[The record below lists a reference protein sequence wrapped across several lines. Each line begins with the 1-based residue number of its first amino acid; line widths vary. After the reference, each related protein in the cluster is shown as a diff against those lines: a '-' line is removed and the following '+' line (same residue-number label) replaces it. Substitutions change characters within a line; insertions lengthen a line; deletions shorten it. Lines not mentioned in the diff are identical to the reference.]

1 MSSIP
6 HCKRILVVV
15 LYTLCH
21 LCHICLF
28 VAYCQETSNIILFC
42 RYMMSVTKENEI
54 EDVEA
59 SKSSPVV
66 VGKKPVHPIIWNL
79 MLIIG

>member
-1 MSSIP
+1 
-6 HCKRILVVV
+6 
-15 LYTLCH
+15 
-21 LCHICLF
+21 
-28 VAYCQETSNIILFC
+28 
-42 RYMMSVTKENEI
+42 MMSVTKENEI